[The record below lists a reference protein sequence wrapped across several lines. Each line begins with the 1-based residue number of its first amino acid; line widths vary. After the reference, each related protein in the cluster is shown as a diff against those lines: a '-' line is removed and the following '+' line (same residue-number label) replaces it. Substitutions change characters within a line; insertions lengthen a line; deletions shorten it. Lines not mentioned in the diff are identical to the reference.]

1 MFHGEIL
8 GQDLDVE
15 DATQI
20 VRTLVVHYHCHSH
33 LRIIVEL
40 LKPEKATSVLWDDI
54 N

>member
-8 GQDLDVE
+8 GQDPNVE
-15 DATQI
+15 DITQI
-20 VRTLVVHYHCHSH
+20 VRTLIVHHHYHSH
-33 LRIIVEL
+33 LHIIVEL